1 MTIWRVG
8 TSGFAF
14 KEWKG
19 PFYPAKL
26 KDAEM
31 LPAYASR
38 LPMVELNNTFYRMPQ
53 EKNLLA
59 WAAQVPEE
67 FRFAVKANQRIT
79 HYAQLRD
86 TAETVAYLA
95 KTVSV
100 LGPRL
105 GPTLF
110 QLPPHLKKDLDR
122 LERFLTELPKHWAVT
137 VEFRHQSWFDDD
149 RASQLLRDHGVAL
162 CLSDQPDWQTPPTAT
177 ADWGYVR
184 LHRFDYTEEELSD
197 WSRRLNDFGWSEAY
211 VVFKHDHTPGSG
223 PLVAE
228 AMLQKLKA
236 VPPRS

>member
-26 KDAEM
+26 KDADI
-31 LPAYASR
+31 LAHYASR

-59 WAAQVPEE
+59 WAAQVPDT
-67 FRFAVKANQRIT
+67 FRFAIKANQRIT
-79 HYAQLRD
+79 HHAQLRD
-86 TAETVAYLA
+86 TGELVQYLARTVA
-95 KTVSV
+95 V

-110 QLPPHLKKDLDR
+110 QLPPNFKRDLGR
-122 LERFLTELPKHWAVT
+122 LEAFLVTLPKHWPVT
-137 VEFRHQSWFDDD
+137 IEFRHQSWFDDD
-149 RASQLLRDHGVAL
+149 RVTKLLRSHNVAL
-162 CLSDQPDWQTPPTAT
+162 CLSDQPDWQAPPTAT

-184 LHRFDYTEEELSD
+184 LHRFDYTDADLAK
-197 WSRRLNDFGWSEAY
+197 WSRQLRSFGWSEAC
-211 VVFKHDHTPGSG
+211 VVFKHDHTVGSG

-228 AMLQKLKA
+228 AMAARLNRPA
-236 VPPRS
+236 

>member
-1 MTIWRVG
+1 MTVWRVG

-19 PFYPAKL
+19 PFYPVKL

-31 LPAYASR
+31 LSAYASR

-53 EKNLLA
+53 EKSLLA

-86 TAETVAYLA
+86 TGETVAFLA
-95 KTVSV
+95 RTVAV

-110 QLPPHLKKDLDR
+110 QLPPHLKRDLDR

-149 RASQLLRDHGVAL
+149 RASELLRDHGVAL
-162 CLSDQPDWQTPPTAT
+162 CLSDQPDWQTPQIAT
-177 ADWGYVR
+177 TTWGYAR
-184 LHRFDYTEEELSD
+184 LHRFDYTEDELSD
-197 WSRRLNDFGWSEAY
+197 WSRRLSGFGWSEAY

-228 AMLQKLKA
+228 AMIARLAKLA
-236 VPPRS
+236 